1 MKKVLT
7 SEKRCVILEPQKE
20 SKKTNGQAETGKIN
34 GGKLMNNAEY
44 KEFLITN
51 ILEWQTN
58 NQFTKEELSKMTI
71 RTLERIH
78 DNI

>member
-1 MKKVLT
+1 MSNT
-7 SEKRCVILEPQKE
+7 
-20 SKKTNGQAETGKIN
+20 
-34 GGKLMNNAEY
+34 EY
-44 KEFLITN
+44 RNFLIAN

-58 NQFTKEELSKMTI
+58 NQFTKEELNKMTI